1 MGLLFSFDVG
11 RCWMEPIAS
20 LLFYLVIKMEVVVW
34 NIFTKN
40 HVQQQENYLTIKNA
54 QKGSDIIYNIVFLKN
69 TQFSISLP
77 PPTPHPSHTFFKE
90 EE

>member
-1 MGLLFSFDVG
+1 
-11 RCWMEPIAS
+11 
-20 LLFYLVIKMEVVVW
+20 MEVVVW

-77 PPTPHPSHTFFKE
+77 PPTPPPSHTFFKE
-90 EE
+90 EEWNLGLSLYYLKFWKKQSFTFEIL